1 MKPSLSANKKSLR
14 EGFVSSVY
22 ATHNRSPEI
31 HSALDHCLGIL
42 RPGARG
48 LVVGAGST
56 NLHPALLNLDLIPR
70 PTVHVCASA
79 EHLPFPDEVFDLV
92 LSQEVLEHV
101 RDPFQAMR
109 EMKRVLKKGGVLY
122 CQVPFVIGYHPGP
135 TDFWRFTKEGIAAL
149 IEQAGLTC
157 NEVKI
162 AVGSG
167 TGLYRIT
174 VEFIAVSAA
183 RLWGTLYRPIKG
195 ISALVFYPLKWLDPI
210 LAGSPQADRIPGG
223 YLAIATR

>member
-1 MKPSLSANKKSLR
+1 MKLGNANKKNFR
-14 EGFVSSVY
+14 ERFVSSVY
-22 ATHNRSPEI
+22 ATHSRSPEI
-31 HSALDHCLGIL
+31 RSALGHCLGTL
-42 RPGARG
+42 QAGARG

-56 NLHPALLNLDLIPR
+56 NLHPALINLDLLHGPS
-70 PTVHVCASA
+70 VHVCASA
-79 EHLPFPDEVFDLV
+79 EQLPFPDEIFDLV

-109 EMKRVLKKGGVLY
+109 EMKRVLKTGGVLY

-135 TDFWRFTKEGIAAL
+135 TDFWRFTREGIAAL

-167 TGLYRIT
+167 TGLYRIA
-174 VEFIAVSAA
+174 VEFVAVSAA
-183 RLWGTLYRPIKG
+183 RCWGRLYKPIKG
-195 ISALVFYPLKWLDPI
+195 LSALLFYPLKWLDPI
-210 LAGSPQADRIPGG
+210 LLASPQADRIPGG
-223 YLAIATR
+223 YLAIAIR

>member
-1 MKPSLSANKKSLR
+1 MKSFR
-14 EGFVSSVY
+14 EQFVSLVY

-31 HSALDHCLGIL
+31 RSTLDHCLGL
-42 RPGARG
+42 LGPDARG

-56 NLHPALLNLDLIPR
+56 NLHPALINLDLVPG

-79 EHLPFPDEVFDLV
+79 EYLPFPDEAFNLV

-109 EMKRVLKKGGVLY
+109 EMKRVLKKGGILY

-135 TDFWRFTKEGIAAL
+135 TDFWRFTKEGIATL

-157 NEVKI
+157 KEVKI

-183 RLWGTLYRPIKG
+183 RLW
-195 ISALVFYPLKWLDPI
+195 SALYKPAKGYP
-210 LAGSPQADRIPGG
+210 R
-223 YLAIATR
+223 